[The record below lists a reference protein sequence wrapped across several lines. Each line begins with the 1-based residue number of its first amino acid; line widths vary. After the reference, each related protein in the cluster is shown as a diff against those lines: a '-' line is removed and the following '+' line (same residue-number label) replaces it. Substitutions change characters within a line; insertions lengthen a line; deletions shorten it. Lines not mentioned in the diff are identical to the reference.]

1 MITRWLLAIVVCAG
15 LAGWLG
21 YQKGHESGTLEVRAE
36 VDSQAVED
44 LNTIIQSHKDLVEE
58 ANQASLDLQA
68 ASARRARYDDNT
80 TEELRNVLA
89 ETAGLRADVRFAA
102 GVMRQLE
109 AARDRAAAAAAGGRD
124 EPVSGAAA
132 GARE

>member
-1 MITRWLLAIVVCAG
+1 MISRWLLAIVVCAG
-15 LAGWLG
+15 LAGRLG
-21 YQKGHESGTLEVRAE
+21 YHKGHESGALEVRAE
-36 VDSQAVED
+36 VDSQAVAD

-109 AARDRAAAAAAGGRD
+109 AARDRAAAAAAGGLD
-124 EPVSGAAA
+124 EPVSGTAA
-132 GARE
+132 GPRE

>member
-109 AARDRAAAAAAGGRD
+109 AARDRAAAAAAGGLD

>member
-102 GVMRQLE
+102 GVMHQLE
-109 AARDRAAAAAAGGRD
+109 AARDRAAAAAAGGLD